1 MQNRLKKHKYFL
13 LLITVLIVGTFLMF
27 LPSYLKGNYFV
38 GGGDVKT
45 QWYPFYVLNRRTT
58 INALRDKTLP
68 FYSFVLFLG
77 NNIWASKSSYGLFD
91 IYNILTYVLNKDY
104 FYIYNLQCLLKILVS
119 GIGMYLL
126 IDYLYKNKKVSFIGG
141 LCFGLSS
148 FAIYFTSQPGFL
160 SFYSLFPFYI
170 LGMEKYLKENKKY
183 LFILSVFILLI
194 TNYYFF
200 YALSLFSPIYFVYR
214 YYNIHNG
221 LKGVVKNALIL
232 IGYYLVGVL
241 LSGFIILPAFL
252 YVIQNERVGGLNL
265 SFTYSDLSVYLHLFV
280 SSFVP
285 SHTYIYGNNVFE
297 LGAHT
302 LKEICL
308 YCGTLIALIIPQI
321 IKDNNKRYLKSTVVV
336 YIIMLTALFIPM
348 ASGVINGFSEPC
360 FRWLFIFI
368 YFNIFVTCRY
378 LNNTNLINEIVL
390 RNSLIIEIVVI
401 VLMFALGLLYK
412 GYAISDYKT
421 QLFIFILAIVFV
433 LANYYC
439 IVSNKNY
446 VIICIIELCL
456 FSYMYGQKSLIT
468 SISKDDVDRVTSVLA
483 DNNDYHNLRDYLNS
497 LDESNEN
504 EYFRIYVPYDSLYWS
519 FSHDLSIIY
528 NINGLMTYDS
538 TYAQSFNSMRKLN
551 YNQIVEVLDWEFN
564 IKDTN
569 LINFLSTKYS
579 ITTNEDEI
587 PFYNYEIVDNEYR
600 GSLIVALNLD
610 YREIVSTYDKSITYD
625 ELKEKYNNDTS
636 LLDKYVVIKD
646 GSVSVGSG
654 ESTCNNV
661 TYYDNY
667 FGCDLYTDED
677 GFAVIGIPYD
687 DGWKI
692 TVNGDEID
700 YIECNGGMIGINVN
714 GGKNH
719 IEMYFVPK
727 GYKTGMIF
735 SGIGFL
741 CFAILAIIDMKRR
754 KTHEQNRR

>member
-91 IYNILTYVLNKDY
+91 IYNILTYALNKDY

-214 YYNIHNG
+214 YYNIHNE

-661 TYYDNY
+661 IYYDNY

-692 TVNGDEID
+692 TVNSDEID

-741 CFAILAIIDMKRR
+741 CFAILVIIDMKRR
-754 KTHEQNRR
+754 KTHE

>member
-1 MQNRLKKHKYFL
+1 
-13 LLITVLIVGTFLMF
+13 
-27 LPSYLKGNYFV
+27 
-38 GGGDVKT
+38 
-45 QWYPFYVLNRRTT
+45 
-58 INALRDKTLP
+58 
-68 FYSFVLFLG
+68 
-77 NNIWASKSSYGLFD
+77 
-91 IYNILTYVLNKDY
+91 
-104 FYIYNLQCLLKILVS
+104 
-119 GIGMYLL
+119 
-126 IDYLYKNKKVSFIGG
+126 
-141 LCFGLSS
+141 
-148 FAIYFTSQPGFL
+148 
-160 SFYSLFPFYI
+160 
-170 LGMEKYLKENKKY
+170 
-183 LFILSVFILLI
+183 
-194 TNYYFF
+194 
-200 YALSLFSPIYFVYR
+200 
-214 YYNIHNG
+214 
-221 LKGVVKNALIL
+221 
-232 IGYYLVGVL
+232 
-241 LSGFIILPAFL
+241 
-252 YVIQNERVGGLNL
+252 
-265 SFTYSDLSVYLHLFV
+265 
-280 SSFVP
+280 
-285 SHTYIYGNNVFE
+285 
-297 LGAHT
+297 
-302 LKEICL
+302 
-308 YCGTLIALIIPQI
+308 
-321 IKDNNKRYLKSTVVV
+321 
-336 YIIMLTALFIPM
+336 MLTALFIPM

-360 FRWLFIFI
+360 FRWLFIFT
-368 YFNIFVTCRY
+368 YFNIFVACRY

-390 RNSLIIEIVVI
+390 RNSLIIEIVAI
-401 VLMFALGLLYK
+401 VLMFALGLLCK
-412 GYAISDYKT
+412 GYTISGYKT
-421 QLFIFILAIVFV
+421 QLFIFVLAIVFV

-468 SISKDDVDRVTSVLA
+468 SVSKDDVDKVTSVLA
-483 DNNDYHNLRDYLNS
+483 DNNDYHNLKDYLNS
-497 LDESNEN
+497 LDSNNEN
-504 EYFRIYVPYDSLYWS
+504 EYFRVYIPYESLYWS
-519 FSHDLSIIY
+519 FSHDLGIIY
-528 NINGLMTYDS
+528 NISGLMTYDS
-538 TYAQSFNSMRKLN
+538 TYAQSFNLMKKLN

-646 GSVSVGSG
+646 GSVSVGSD
-654 ESTCNNV
+654 ESACNNV

-700 YIECNGGMIGINVN
+700 YIECNGGVIGVNVN